1 MLRSIRRAVLVYHA
15 NSSLICKYSVQSP
28 APQHSAPFEYDRNI
42 VYTHDTH
49 VYCIYLEREYLRVC
63 VLFVKLQ
70 QFTNL
75 ETRETRRYSLHCI
88 LYGLP
93 FDVM

>member
-42 VYTHDTH
+42 VYTYDTH
-49 VYCIYLEREYLRVC
+49 VYCIYLERERVLTGMC
-63 VLFVKLQ
+63 TFGQ
-70 QFTNL
+70 TTTIHQSGN
-75 ETRETRRYSLHCI
+75 
-88 LYGLP
+88 P
-93 FDVM
+93 

>member
-49 VYCIYLEREYLRVC
+49 VYCIYLERESTYGYVYFLSNYNNSPIWKP
-63 VLFVKLQ
+63 VKLGA
-70 QFTNL
+70 TPYTVYCMVYL
-75 ETRETRRYSLHCI
+75 S
-88 LYGLP
+88 
-93 FDVM
+93 M